1 MQKEVTNTYVWE
13 LYEKGID
20 YINRINLTSKTDK
33 CHRMYN
39 GDQWHGL
46 KSGGED
52 LPVLNFIKGVVKYK
66 VATVAQ
72 NTMSAVYTPMGNH
85 DEVTVKACEALNK
98 HFKVMWE
105 RAKMDKHAW
114 AMVKDACIA
123 ADSYIYFGGADVS
136 QGQLIDNVNVLLG
149 DEQNSD
155 MQQQPYILLVERLF
169 VKDIREEAKRNGVKK
184 DDIDLIV
191 SDEEVKNQLG
201 DKQELNYAADEGK
214 CTSVLYMYKDKE
226 GFVHFAKSTKNVV
239 YKPDEKIVAKLANGE
254 ASTVGLT
261 KYPIANFTWEDKK
274 GSARGCGDVEY
285 LITNQIELNKTL
297 ARRAIAI
304 KQCAYPKI
312 AYIENAVANPDQLE
326 QIGTKIGLRE
336 NGNAQNIQNLI
347 TYLNPSVIS
356 PDAKNFTDELI
367 TATKELAGAG
377 DVATGQVDPTQ
388 ASGAAIIAS
397 RDQAALPL
405 NEQVARYRQFVED
418 VAVLW
423 YDIWK
428 AYNPNG
434 LEIES
439 ENEMGNV
446 ETQTI
451 PAEILDSMMVNVRI
465 DVSQNNPFSKYA
477 QEQAIMNLFTS
488 QAISFEEMVEALDD
502 DAVAP
507 KGKLQDIIDK
517 RGEQEKMKNAL
528 MQAME
533 QMKQQQM
540 IIDDLQGKQG
550 DVTKSNQVLE
560 QALGQIKQQE
570 EIISQMGGVGN
581 EMQGMSDGNAY

>member
-1 MQKEVTNTYVWE
+1 MKEITNTSIWE
-13 LYEKGID
+13 LYQRGID
-20 YINRINLTSKTDK
+20 YINKINLTNKTDK

-39 GDQWHGL
+39 GDQWYGL

-52 LPVLNFIKGVVKYK
+52 LPTLNFIKGVVKYK
-66 VATVAQ
+66 VSTVAQ
-72 NTMSAVYTPMGNH
+72 NTMSAVYTPIGKR
-85 DEVTVKACEALNK
+85 DDAAVEACEALNT
-98 HFKVMWE
+98 HFQMMWE
-105 RAKMDKHAW
+105 RAKMDKHSW
-114 AMVKDACIA
+114 TIVKDACIG
-123 ADSYIYFGGADVS
+123 ADAYIYFGGADVS
-136 QGQLIDNVNVLLG
+136 QAQLINNVNVLLG

-169 VKDIREEAKRNGVKK
+169 VKDIRKEAERNGVKK

-191 SDEEVKNQLG
+191 SDEELSHQLG
-201 DKQELNYAADEGK
+201 DKQELDYSTDGGK
-214 CTSVLYMYKDKE
+214 CTSVLYMYKDEE
-226 GFVHFAKSTKNVV
+226 GFVHFAKSTKHVV

-254 ASTVGLT
+254 PSTVGLT
-261 KYPIANFTWEDKK
+261 MYPIVNFTWEDKK
-274 GSARGCGDVEY
+274 GSARGCGDVEH
-285 LITNQIELNKTL
+285 LIPNQIELNKTL

-304 KQCAYPKI
+304 KQCAFPKI
-312 AYIENAVANPDQLE
+312 AYMESAISNPEQLE
-326 QIGTKIGLRE
+326 QIGAKIGVKD
-336 NGNAQNIQNLI
+336 GNAQNVQNLI
-347 TYLNPSVIS
+347 TYLNPSVVS

-446 ETQTI
+446 ETQII
-451 PAEILDSMMVNVRI
+451 PPEILDSMMINVRI

-477 QEQAIMNLFTS
+477 QEQAIMNLFTT

-550 DVTKSNQVLE
+550 DVSESNAVLE
-560 QALGQIKQQE
+560 QALGQIKQQG
-570 EIISQMGGVGN
+570 EIIEQMGGMGN
-581 EMQGMSDGNAY
+581 EMQGM